1 MYIKL
6 LQVFLIIWLFYIVP
20 SSWNPELEV
29 HHEQMILHWF
39 TCLRFSIT
47 VHCGISQLLKASSIN
62 VGHWCCSPRTDSQEP
77 VFTAVGCKS
86 NYISFLIHEKNKCSI
101 NEQVHNGRFFKKY
114 INACQPKGVPCV
126 RYQIFVFWI
135 LDYMGICLVIFLN
148 SFSFVCVSSKLFMF
162 YVIRYKLMSNYL
174 GTWTQTKITIFLFIL
189 RFVNSHLK
197 PQKKNN
203 NTTAPI
209 DS

>member
-6 LQVFLIIWLFYIVP
+6 LQVFLIMWLFYIVP

-62 VGHWCCSPRTDSQEP
+62 VGHWCCSPRSDSQEP
-77 VFTAVGCKS
+77 AFTAVGCKS

-101 NEQVHNGRFFKKY
+101 NEQVNNGRFFKKY
-114 INACQPKGVPCV
+114 INACQPEGTMCSLSNVC
-126 RYQIFVFWI
+126 
-135 LDYMGICLVIFLN
+135 FLN
-148 SFSFVCVSSKLFMF
+148 TRLYGYLFGYFFFYSFSFVCVSSKLFMF

-174 GTWTQTKITIFLFIL
+174 GTWTQTKITIFLFY
-189 RFVNSHLK
+189 FKVC
-197 PQKKNN
+197 Q
-203 NTTAPI
+203 
-209 DS
+209 

>member
-6 LQVFLIIWLFYIVP
+6 LQVFLVIWLFYIVP

-47 VHCGISQLLKASSIN
+47 VHRGISQLLKASLIN

-101 NEQVHNGRFFKKY
+101 NEQVNNGRFFKKY
-114 INACQPKGVPCV
+114 INACQLEGVPCV

-135 LDYMGICLVIFLN
+135 LDYMGTCLVIFFN

-174 GTWTQTKITIFLFIL
+174 GTWTQTKITIFFFIS
-189 RFVNSHLK
+189 RFVNSH
-197 PQKKNN
+197 
-203 NTTAPI
+203 
-209 DS
+209 